1 MLWFN
6 KINEFL
12 EDESG
17 LTVVEYVVGAGVM
30 LVGLSGLFVAF
41 QDILSEEFNS
51 LFS

>member
-17 LTVVEYVVGAGVM
+17 LTVVEYVVGAGF
-30 LVGLSGLFVAF
+30 LVVGFSGLFLAF
-41 QDILSEEFNS
+41 KDILTEEFNS